1 LLGLAERLW
10 SAEIDRTPVS
20 PLSDEWP
27 GRPPEE
33 AYAVQTC
40 NIERRLAAGRVI
52 RGRKLG
58 LTPLAMQDLLGI
70 TEPI

>member
-20 PLSDEWP
+20 PPSGEWP
-27 GRPPEE
+27 G
-33 AYAVQTC
+33 
-40 NIERRLAAGRVI
+40 L
-52 RGRKLG
+52 
-58 LTPLAMQDLLGI
+58 LAMQDLLGI